1 MSVVTLDGVTFKAP
15 LVHVVF
21 IGINGQS
28 SMMQTIDAP
37 PIELDASMDLSL
49 KDITVRAAFERFNLS
64 AEDAVE
70 SLGLAVGGMTLFR
83 STALTLAPKTK
94 LTDLDARVV
103 VTSSDESAAAP
114 TALQN
119 PPRHDGQTQSHLTY
133 ISQLPLGGLVPRL

>member
-1 MSVVTLDGVTFKAP
+1 MSVVTLDGVTFKP

-114 TALQN
+114 MK
-119 PPRHDGQTQSHLTY
+119 
-133 ISQLPLGGLVPRL
+133 PLFLDPG